1 MSTGGSF
8 STGGNDAHGDLTG
21 AGAAG
26 FATNVGLSEGVF
38 RTSPPDLGCAA
49 ERGFNTVAFG
59 PTVVVGICC
68 ADILDLFSSA
78 CRSFAI
84 KAAACSSARMAAESF
99 CDSVILVPSFH
110 SIVSGAQSSSSS
122 SISAHLDSL
131 PSPSAC
137 NRVARCIPYCCLSS
151 SSVKCF
157 CAGWGA
163 ATNRIRIGE
172 WAGYPGYI
180 LPLFLFH
187 TCIGSGPDAPCLV
200 PKYEGLGAD
209 TLFPLAVLATSRGR
223 GAGGRVLPVIAG
235 FVALTISFH
244 FLDLESSVSPLSP
257 LVLAADAVGVPAFAR
272 KFFVTDTALNV
283 AGFLTELDR
292 AWCLV
297 SDSSLLV
304 ASD

>member
-1 MSTGGSF
+1 M
-8 STGGNDAHGDLTG
+8 
-21 AGAAG
+21 
-26 FATNVGLSEGVF
+26 
-38 RTSPPDLGCAA
+38 
-49 ERGFNTVAFG
+49 AFG
-59 PTVVVGICC
+59 PTVVVGFCC
-68 ADILDLFSSA
+68 VAAFDLFCSA
-78 CRSFAI
+78 CRSFAT

-137 NRVARCIPYCCLSS
+137 SRVARWIPYCCLSS

-163 ATNRIRIGE
+163 ANHCISTGVLLDYS
-172 WAGYPGYI
+172 AYL

-187 TCIGSGPDAPCLV
+187 TCIGSGPDAPCLD
-200 PKYEGLGAD
+200 PKCEGLGAD
-209 TLFPLAVLATSRGR
+209 TLFPLAVLATSRGLS
-223 GAGGRVLPVIAG
+223 AGGRVLPAVAE
-235 FVALTISFH
+235 FAALTISPH
-244 FLDLESSVSPLSP
+244 PLDSRIRVLPLSP
-257 LVLAADAVGVPAFAR
+257 LVLAADAAGVPAFAR
-272 KFFVTDTALNV
+272 KFLVTDTALKV

-292 AWCLV
+292 AWCLI
-297 SDSSLLV
+297 SASSLSI

>member
-1 MSTGGSF
+1 MSTGGTF
-8 STGGNDAHGDLTG
+8 STGGNDAHGDLKG
-21 AGAAG
+21 AAAAG

-38 RTSPPDLGCAA
+38 NTRPPGLGCAA

-59 PTVVVGICC
+59 PTVVVGFCC
-68 ADILDLFSSA
+68 ADILDLFSSTS
-78 CRSFAI
+78 RSFAI

-137 NRVARCIPYCCLSS
+137 SRVARCIPYCCLSS

-163 ATNRIRIGE
+163 AKYCISTGASASCSANN
-172 WAGYPGYI
+172 

-200 PKYEGLGAD
+200 PKCEGLGAD

-223 GAGGRVLPVIAG
+223 GAGGRVLPAVAG
-235 FVALTISFH
+235 FVALKVSFH
-244 FLDLESSVSPLSP
+244 PLS
-257 LVLAADAVGVPAFAR
+257 L
-272 KFFVTDTALNV
+272 
-283 AGFLTELDR
+283 
-292 AWCLV
+292 
-297 SDSSLLV
+297 
-304 ASD
+304 